1 MRLRWLRAG
10 VLACLVS
17 GGVITPSI
25 AQVDYPRR
33 PVLLL
38 LPLQAGSGSD
48 IAVRTLAER
57 MSASIGQPVLVEN
70 VPGAGGLV
78 GAERLARATA
88 DGHVL
93 AAFNNGVLTVL
104 PHIQTKAPFD
114 PLVDFA
120 PVGMVALI
128 PSALVVPADLPAR
141 SFAEF
146 VARAKEA
153 PGKFHYASVGVG
165 SVQHLGM
172 ELVKSSA
179 GIDLI
184 HVPYKGGVQAMLS
197 VVTGETQAAMI
208 GVSVALQHIR
218 SGKVRALAVGGGRR
232 TTLLPDVPTLEEAGL
247 AGVRYEPWLAV
258 YAPRGTP
265 RAVIE
270 RLNAEIA
277 KALAPAEIR
286 DRLLSQG
293 LEVTTST
300 PEALSAIVR
309 AESSAMAKTIKAAGI
324 RSE

>member
-1 MRLRWLRAG
+1 MRLRWPCAG
-10 VLACLVS
+10 ILACFLS
-17 GGVITPSI
+17 GGVAPSI
-25 AQVDYPRR
+25 AQGEYPRR
-33 PVLLL
+33 PVQLL
-38 LPLQAGSGSD
+38 LPLQAGTGSD
-48 IAVRTLAER
+48 TAVRIVSER
-57 MSASIGQPVLVEN
+57 MAASLGQPILVEN

-78 GAERLARATA
+78 GAERLARAPA

-104 PHIQTKAPFD
+104 PHVQTKAPYD

-128 PSALVVPADLPAR
+128 PSALVVPADFPAQ
-141 SFAEF
+141 SVAEF
-146 VARAKEA
+146 VARARSA

-179 GIDLI
+179 GIDLT

-218 SGKVRALAVGGGRR
+218 SGKVRALAVGGSRR
-232 TTLLPDVPTLEEAGL
+232 TPLLPDVPTLEEAGL
-247 AGVRYEPWLAV
+247 AGVRYEPWLAI

-270 RLNAEIA
+270 RLNSEIA
-277 KALAPAEIR
+277 KALAPAEVR

-293 LEVTTST
+293 LEAMTST
-300 PEALSAIVR
+300 PEALIALVR
-309 AESSAMAKTIKAAGI
+309 AESSEMAKTIKAAGI